1 MRIFPAILV
10 GFVLLLVAGSAVGQ
24 TRPDIDNL
32 LNQLKIA
39 PDEQAAAVL
48 ERRIRDAWIKSGP
61 PTAVTMLQRGLRELA
76 AHDFDRALDAFD
88 SALVLEPD
96 YIEGYHRRA
105 VARFEAG
112 KYTLALEDIQEALTR
127 EPRHFL
133 VLQTLSRIAE
143 ARKDW
148 KGALT
153 AYKRCLDIDP
163 KTPGGAERLAMLQKK
178 VTGEA
183 L

>member
-1 MRIFPAILV
+1 MRIFQTILAGLVVLFAAGAAI
-10 GFVLLLVAGSAVGQ
+10 GQ
-24 TRPDIDNL
+24 GRSDIDNL
-32 LNQLKIA
+32 LTQLKVA
-39 PDEQAAAVL
+39 PDEQVAALL
-48 ERRIRDAWIKSGP
+48 ERRIRDAWIKSGSP
-61 PTAVTMLQRGLRELA
+61 SVVLMLQRGMRELS
-76 AHDFDRALDAFD
+76 AHDLDRALDAFD

-112 KYTLALEDIQEALTR
+112 KYALALEDIQEALTR

-148 KGALT
+148 KGALA

-163 KTPGGAERLAMLQKK
+163 KTPGGAERLAILQKK

>member
-1 MRIFPAILV
+1 MRIVPTILAGFALFLAASAAI
-10 GFVLLLVAGSAVGQ
+10 GQ
-24 TRPDIDNL
+24 SRPDIDNL
-32 LNQLKIA
+32 LIQLKAA
-39 PDEQAAAVL
+39 PDEQAAALL
-48 ERRIRDAWIKSGP
+48 ERRVRDAWIKSGP

-76 AHDFDRALDAFD
+76 AHDLDRALDAFD

-96 YIEGYHRRA
+96 YIEGYHWRA

-112 KYTLALEDIQEALTR
+112 KYTLALEDIQATLTR
-127 EPRHFL
+127 EPRHFM

-153 AYKRCLDIDP
+153 AFKRCLDIDP
-163 KTPGGAERLAMLQKK
+163 KTPGGIERLAMLQKK